1 MLRRLLIP
9 LARLLDARLSQQ
21 VEYLLAENRIL
32 RSKIQGPVR
41 LDDRERRRLAS
52 LGVRL
57 GRKLLEV
64 LASIA
69 KPDTI
74 LHWHRRLVERKPPKP
89 GRAGRPMVPWDTRDL
104 VARIARETVHVA
116 GLTTNP
122 RESRVLQSARNLTM
136 AG

>member
-9 LARLLDARLSQQ
+9 LARLLDSRLSQQ

-32 RSKIQGPVR
+32 RSKIPGPVR

-64 LASIA
+64 VASIA

-74 LHWHRRLVERKPPKP
+74 LYWHRRLVERKPPKP
-89 GRAGRPMVPWDTRDL
+89 GRPGRPMASWDTRDF
-104 VARIARETVHVA
+104 VARLAE
-116 GLTTNP
+116 LSPTTFCTSCP
-122 RESRVLQSARNLTM
+122 STRAQLRYLS
-136 AG
+136 